1 MSKTRYK
8 RTRAKGQ
15 PLSPEIQKLMEE
27 NQGKGTSRLIEDRAW
42 WLPEH
47 LWFRQW
53 IEAIATV
60 DSSSG
65 KEKGSLIELL
75 RSDAEITP
83 LERGYLVDL
92 LERLQFN
99 VPANA
104 LSASALELLRGQC
117 ELTLAQRT
125 HLADLMQMRD
135 LKRPAHPPVTP
146 AYDRTE
152 VESDLEWDAQKV
164 RQLQKNGGKL
174 GGAPMTLES
183 AVDKVAPDPD
193 KAAILKAHITGKRG
207 STRRMK
213 ARRP

>member
-1 MSKTRYK
+1 M
-8 RTRAKGQ
+8 
-15 PLSPEIQKLMEE
+15 SPEMQKLMEDDG
-27 NQGKGTSRLIEDRAW
+27 GKGTSQMIEDHAW

-47 LWFRQW
+47 LWSRRW
-53 IEAIATV
+53 IEAIASV
-60 DSSSG
+60 DRSKG
-65 KEKGSLIELL
+65 KKREPLIELL
-75 RSDAEITP
+75 RSESEITT

-104 LSASALELLRGQC
+104 LSTSALKLLRGQSA
-117 ELTLAQRT
+117 LTLAQRT
-125 HLADLMQMRD
+125 HLADLMQMRE

-152 VESDLEWDAQKV
+152 VESHLERDAQKV

-193 KAAILKAHITGKRG
+193 DAAILKAYITGNRG